1 MTRALHCIPSLREIV
16 AALGGD
22 LHHGGQSA
30 NVPAPGHS
38 QADRSVPL
46 LLDGDRLVIHGF
58 GSADWRAVR
67 AHLLRLGLI
76 DARGRLSGAGAAA
89 VQLPAGPTRPPP
101 HVRIAVAQTIWANAL
116 PLADG
121 DLCRRYFRH
130 RGVRLLTTPADL
142 RRHPAAPVSAFRP
155 TGQTCPALIAAIRAP
170 DGAICAVEI
179 AYLDLDG
186 RAARRLRLPRKMVG
200 SAPTGVAVRL
210 CPLDAELLVGEG
222 VVTTLSAMARFER
235 PGWALLTAGNL
246 ARWSPPPGV
255 RRVLIAGDRG
265 KAGEAA
271 AASLRSRLR
280 AMGTG
285 AEIRYPPAP
294 FGDWNE
300 VEAVAREEKEGPGG
314 APARRG

>member
-1 MTRALHCIPSLREIV
+1 MTRALHCILSLREIV
-16 AALGGD
+16 VALGGD

-38 QADRSVPL
+38 QADRSVSL

-67 AHLLRLGLI
+67 AHLLKLGLI
-76 DARGRLSGAGAAA
+76 DARGRLTGAGAAA

-130 RGVRLLTTPADL
+130 RGVRLLTTPTDL

-155 TGQTCPALIAAIRAP
+155 TGQACPALIAAIRAP

-186 RAARRLRLPRKMVG
+186 RAARRLRLARKMVG
-200 SAPTGVAVRL
+200 SAPTGVAMRL

-235 PGWALLTAGNL
+235 PGWAPADGWKSGALVA
-246 ARWSPPPGV
+246 APRRSPRADRGRSRQGRRGGGCEAPVAPPGHGHGGRDPCSAGAV
-255 RRVLIAGDRG
+255 WRLERGRGRR
-265 KAGEAA
+265 
-271 AASLRSRLR
+271 
-280 AMGTG
+280 
-285 AEIRYPPAP
+285 
-294 FGDWNE
+294 
-300 VEAVAREEKEGPGG
+300 PGG
-314 APARRG
+314 EGRAG